1 MAITPILLLSV
12 TKAEGS
18 TAANIA
24 MHKGNTMRKIN
35 AFTAT
40 PSSTVN
46 DYQLLD
52 DLTQLSAAAP
62 G

>member
-24 MHKGNTMRKIN
+24 MHKGNTMRNIN

-40 PSSTVN
+40 PSYTVN

-52 DLTQLSAAAP
+52 DLQ
-62 G
+62 